1 MMSERVI
8 CEKEA
13 VWTDG
18 AGSGV
23 TDERV
28 EDWLYA
34 LRHMDTLAIEHEGQ
48 PVSYRELAERVAS
61 RAAFLAELGV
71 TRGER
76 VAVLMAHG
84 LLFAITLHALRYLGA
99 VTVPINA
106 RLSLEEMV
114 WQVDDVEA
122 RTLLCDEAHEVQ
134 RIAICERLSHVR
146 AWRCAVEMKE
156 GKRAFAP
163 DSICLSDVQSIIY
176 TSGTTGRPKGALLTY
191 GNHFASAVASAL
203 RLGMLP
209 TDRWLTALPLFHV
222 GGQAVLMRSI
232 IYGTAAVLQDRFDK
246 AAHRARLLQGDITMV
261 SVVAATLL
269 RMMDDEVTFPAA
281 LRVVLLGGGPAPAPL
296 LKRCIA
302 RGVPVVQTYGLTE
315 ANSQVATLRPAE
327 VSSRVGSAGQPL
339 MSSTVRIVDERGEYC
354 PPNGVGE
361 IQIKGPTLCAGYW
374 QEKKVRSAL
383 AEDGWFHT
391 GDIGYLDEEGYLYVL
406 DRRKDLIVS
415 GGENVYPA
423 EVEAVLLTH
432 PSVAEAAVVGRDDAT
447 YGQVPVAVLAVYA
460 PYDEAALLSFCRAQ
474 LAGYKVPK
482 QLLVVDRLPRNAAGK
497 LLKREMRLWF

>member
-1 MMSERVI
+1 MSEQGI

-13 VWTDG
+13 FLADSVVGEW
-18 AGSGV
+18 
-23 TDERV
+23 V

-34 LRHMDTLAIEHEGQ
+34 LRHMEILAIEHEDQ
-48 PVSYRELAERVAS
+48 PVSYRELAARVAS
-61 RAAFLAELGV
+61 RAAFLEERGV
-71 TRGER
+71 ARGER
-76 VAVLMAHG
+76 VAVLMTHG

-99 VTVPINA
+99 VIVLINA

-122 RTLLCDEAHEVQ
+122 RTLLCDEAHEAQ
-134 RIAICERLSHVR
+134 RVAISERLAHVR
-146 AWRCAVEMKE
+146 AWRCTVQMEE
-156 GKRAFAP
+156 GARVFIPAP
-163 DSICLSDVQSIIY
+163 VCLSHVQSIIY

-222 GGQAVLMRSI
+222 GGQAVLMRSV
-232 IYGTAAVLQDRFDK
+232 IYGTAAVLQDRFDE
-246 AAHRARLLQGDITMV
+246 AAHRARLLRGDITMV
-261 SVVAATLL
+261 SVVAATLQ
-269 RMMDDEVTFPAA
+269 RMMDDEVAFPAA
-281 LRVVLLGGGPAPAPL
+281 LRVVLLGGGPAPVPL
-296 LKRCIA
+296 LERCIA

-339 MSSTVRIVDERGEYC
+339 MRTNVRIVDGHGECC

-361 IQIKGPTLCAGYW
+361 IQIKGPTVCAGYW
-374 QEKKVRSAL
+374 QEKTVRSAL

-391 GDIGYLDEEGYLYVL
+391 GDLGYLDSQGYLFVL
-406 DRRKDLIVS
+406 DRRKDLIIS
-415 GGENVYPA
+415 GGENIYPA
-423 EVEAVLLTH
+423 EVEAVLLSH
-432 PSVAEAAVVGRDDAT
+432 PSVIEAAVIGRDDAR
-447 YGQVPVAVLAVYA
+447 YGQVPVAVLAVHPAYN
-460 PYDEAALLSFCRAQ
+460 ESALLSFCRER

-482 QLLVVDRLPRNAAGK
+482 HFLVVDRLPRNAAGK
-497 LLKREMRLWF
+497 LLKREMRLWL